1 MEAENKKY
9 DRVLNILRKSRP
21 VMRDANAVTDRIMRQ
36 LQEEKSKVSLKEL
49 IIEFLFGWVYIG
61 WVRRSMIAAT
71 LLLVVIFGF
80 QQILILR
87 RIDELSGQRIQGG
100 SPVMTSL
107 RDDLAGKMILYRIK
121 NRKYSEK
128 KMAVT
133 QSEIDELIK
142 SLTTLQSKYKDLF
155 KIIENDPQLKK
166 YVEDKIIEN
175 KKTKI

>member
-1 MEAENKKY
+1 
-9 DRVLNILRKSRP
+9 
-21 VMRDANAVTDRIMRQ
+21 
-36 LQEEKSKVSLKEL
+36 
-49 IIEFLFGWVYIG
+49 
-61 WVRRSMIAAT
+61 
-71 LLLVVIFGF
+71 
-80 QQILILR
+80 
-87 RIDELSGQRIQGG
+87 
-100 SPVMTSL
+100 MTSL

-142 SLTTLQSKYKDLF
+142 SLTTLQSEYKDLF